1 VAHLTKPVDPGNPT
15 RVAETRAVP
24 RNQAALYFALALVA
38 VLAYL
43 VFRYFLLT
51 FAVAASVALLLAPAQ
66 AQLAHRLR
74 GRRGVA
80 AGALVALC
88 AVLLLVPVLAYG
100 ALLVR
105 QTGAFFDWMRPWI
118 EPGAFE
124 KLWTVELPGRWP
136 LLAAWLKE
144 SSGGNAMNAAYAA
157 LSRFAAWLND
167 FLQAAVLGAVSAVFD
182 LMIFLLMVFFL
193 LRDGD
198 LLRESL
204 RGVSP
209 LTRGQETEM
218 LDHLTR
224 TVKGTLLSMVLVPVA
239 QGLVALPGFV
249 FFGVPGALVW
259 SAMTVFA
266 CLIPLV
272 GSPLVWVPAAGY
284 LFLNGHTGRAIGL
297 IVYGIVVIASVDNI
311 LKPMILRGSA
321 EIHTMLGFLSIL
333 GGVYAFGP
341 KGVIVGPVVL
351 SLILS
356 AYRIYRFDVLR
367 WRQAETSWPAI
378 PPA

>member
-1 VAHLTKPVDPGNPT
+1 VREAPT
-15 RVAETRAVP
+15 RLTEPRAAP
-24 RNQAALYFALALVA
+24 RNQAALYAVLVLVA

-51 FAVAASVALLLAPAQ
+51 FAVAASVALLLAPVQ
-66 AQLAHRLR
+66 AGLTRRLR

-80 AGALVALC
+80 AGGLVALC
-88 AVLLLVPVLAYG
+88 ALLLLVPVFAYG
-100 ALLVR
+100 ALLV
-105 QTGAFFDWMRPWI
+105 QQAGVFFDWLRPWI
-118 EPGAFE
+118 EPAAFE
-124 KLWTVELPGRWP
+124 RLWTVELPARWP
-136 LLAAWLKE
+136 LLAAWLRE
-144 SSGGNAMNAAYAA
+144 SSGGNAMAAAYAA

-167 FLQAAVLGAVSAVFD
+167 LLQAAVVGAVAAVFD
-182 LMIFLLMVFFL
+182 LLIFLLMVFFL

-209 LTRGQETEM
+209 LTRGQETEL

-239 QGLVALPGFV
+239 QGLVALVGFLI
-249 FFGVPGALVW
+249 FGVPGALVW

-272 GSPLVWVPAAGY
+272 GSPVVWVPAAGY
-284 LFLNGHTGRAIGL
+284 LFLNGHPGRAVGL
-297 IVYGIVVIASVDNI
+297 VVYGIAFIAAVDNI
-311 LKPMILRGSA
+311 LKPMILRGAA

-367 WRQAETSWPAI
+367 WRQADTSWPAI

>member
-1 VAHLTKPVDPGNPT
+1 LREAPSRLPEARNS
-15 RVAETRAVP
+15 A
-24 RNQAALYFALALVA
+24 RNQAPLYAVLALVA

-51 FAVAASVALLLAPAQ
+51 FAVAGSVALMLAPVQ
-66 AQLAHRLR
+66 KDLTRRLR
-74 GRRGVA
+74 GRRSLA
-80 AGALVALC
+80 AGALVLLC
-88 AVLLLVPVLAYG
+88 AVVLLVPVLGYGTLLIRQAG
-100 ALLVR
+100 AL
-105 QTGAFFDWMRPWI
+105 FDWMRPWS
-118 EPGAFE
+118 EPAAFE
-124 KLWTVELPGRWP
+124 RLWTVDLPARWP
-136 LLAAWLKE
+136 LIAAWLRE
-144 SSGGNAMNAAYAA
+144 SSGGNAMAAAYAA
-157 LSRFAAWLND
+157 LSRFASGLND
-167 FLQAAVLGAVSAVFD
+167 LLQAVVVGAVAALFD
-182 LMIFLLMVFFL
+182 LIIFLLMVFFL

-239 QGLVALPGFV
+239 QGAAALFGFLI
-249 FFGVPGALVW
+249 FGVPGALVW

-272 GSPLVWVPAAGY
+272 GSPVVFVPAGIY
-284 LFLNGHTGRAIGL
+284 LYLNGHTARAIGML
-297 IVYGIVVIASVDNI
+297 LYGFLVIMSVDNV

-367 WRQAETSWPAI
+367 WRQTDASWPTI

>member
-1 VAHLTKPVDPGNPT
+1 MREAPPRMTERLP
-15 RVAETRAVP
+15 ETRT
-24 RNQAALYFALALVA
+24 AARSEASLYVALGLVA

-51 FAVAASVALLLAPAQ
+51 FAVAGSVALLLAPAQ
-66 AQLAHRLR
+66 ARLTR
-74 GRRGVA
+74 RLGGRRSIA

-100 ALLVR
+100 MLLV
-105 QTGAFFDWMRPWI
+105 QQAGVFFDRLRPWI

-124 KLWTVELPGRWP
+124 KLWTVDLPARWP

-144 SSGGNAMNAAYAA
+144 SSGGNAMAAAYAA
-157 LSRFAAWLND
+157 LSRFSSALNS
-167 FLQAAVLGAVSAVFD
+167 FLQAAVVGAVAAIFD
-182 LMIFLLMVFFL
+182 LLIFLLMVFFL

-239 QGLVALPGFV
+239 QGLVALVGFLI
-249 FFGVPGALVW
+249 FGVPGALLW
-259 SAMTVFA
+259 SAMTVLA

-272 GSPLVWVPAAGY
+272 GSPIVFVPAALY
-284 LFLNGHTGRAIGL
+284 LFLNDHTARAIGL
-297 IVYGIVVIASVDNI
+297 VLYGFLCIASVDNV
-311 LKPMILRGSA
+311 LKPVILRGAA

-367 WRQAETSWPAI
+367 WRQADTSWPAI

>member
-1 VAHLTKPVDPGNPT
+1 VRSD
-15 RVAETRAVP
+15 
-24 RNQAALYFALALVA
+24 AALYVALGLVA

-51 FAVAASVALLLAPAQ
+51 FAVAGSVALLLAPAQ
-66 AQLAHRLR
+66 ASLTRRLG
-74 GRRGVA
+74 GRRSIA

-100 ALLVR
+100 MLLV
-105 QTGAFFDWMRPWI
+105 QQAGVFFDRLRPWI

-124 KLWTVELPGRWP
+124 KLWTVDLPARWP
-136 LLAAWLKE
+136 LVAAWLKE
-144 SSGGNAMNAAYAA
+144 SSGGNAMAAAYAA
-157 LSRFAAWLND
+157 LSRFSSALNS
-167 FLQAAVLGAVSAVFD
+167 FLQAAVVGAVAAIFD
-182 LMIFLLMVFFL
+182 LLIFLLMVFFL

-239 QGLVALPGFV
+239 QGLVALVGFLI
-249 FFGVPGALVW
+249 FGVPGALVW

-272 GSPLVWVPAAGY
+272 GSPIVFVPASVY
-284 LFLNGHTGRAIGL
+284 LFLNGHGGRAIGL
-297 IVYGIVVIASVDNI
+297 VLYGFLCIASVDNL
-311 LKPMILRGSA
+311 LKPMILRGAA

-367 WRQAETSWPAI
+367 WRQADTSWPAI